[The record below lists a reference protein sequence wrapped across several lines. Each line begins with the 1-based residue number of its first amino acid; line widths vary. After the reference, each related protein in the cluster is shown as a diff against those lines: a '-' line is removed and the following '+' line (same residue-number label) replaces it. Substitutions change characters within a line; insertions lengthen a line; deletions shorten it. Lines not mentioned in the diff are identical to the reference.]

1 MGRMR
6 LGGDHVI
13 EGPLNVQG
21 HVIDSGTWASSLLL
35 ALAIDHTNRRAF
47 CSVRNVDVFPDNPHV
62 CFLFVGQGSL
72 LICSL
77 LVTLNVIYDI

>member
-6 LGGDHVI
+6 LGGYHVI

-47 CSVRNVDVFPDNPHV
+47 CIRNVDVFPDNPHV

-77 LVTLNVIYDI
+77 LVMLNVIYDI